1 MFKEVD
7 NVFDANLAI
16 IVSENYDCGK
26 IVEKLYYKIDK
37 TEDVS
42 DCVADVARQVF
53 IPFDMTISV
62 YKVRFGRVIGRE

>member
-26 IVEKLYYKIDK
+26 IVEKFYYKTDK

-42 DCVADVARQVF
+42 SCVADAARQIF